1 MSESTGKIKAATFDR
16 SDRLKQT
23 VDVLLDG
30 QWHTTIE
37 IRDRTNSCAVH
48 TDLAELRA
56 NRFDLEKRY
65 HGLVA
70 GRRVYAYRLVGRRA
84 A

>member
-1 MSESTGKIKAATFDR
+1 MSEPTGKIKAASFDR

-23 VDVLLDG
+23 RDVLIDG
-30 QWHTTIE
+30 QWHTTVE

-56 NRFDLEKRY
+56 NLFVLERRY
-65 HGLVA
+65 HGMIN
-70 GRRVYAYRLVGRRA
+70 GRRVFAYRLVGRRA

>member
-1 MSESTGKIKAATFDR
+1 MSEPTGRIKAADFER

-23 VDVLLDG
+23 VDVLIDG
-30 QWHTTIE
+30 QWHTTLE
-37 IRDRTNSCAVH
+37 LRDRTNSCAVH

-56 NRFDLEKRY
+56 NLFVLERRY
-65 HGLVA
+65 HGKIN